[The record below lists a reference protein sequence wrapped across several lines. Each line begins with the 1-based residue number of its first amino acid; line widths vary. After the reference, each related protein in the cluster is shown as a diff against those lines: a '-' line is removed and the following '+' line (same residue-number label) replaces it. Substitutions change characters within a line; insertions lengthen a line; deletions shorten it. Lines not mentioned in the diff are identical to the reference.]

1 MNQLQSILKSK
12 SSIYGVE
19 FDVKER
25 TAIYRAMHDFATRK
39 VSEYRNRE
47 IKGELPNFFKV
58 LFRMNW
64 DNWILY
70 FRKIAFNRAKKA
82 AQLRADTEGYKI
94 YCIRKSQIGY
104 QNLSTLEVNINKK
117 IRVLGKDVDAMQLE
131 KVSSFI
137 AYPKKGT
144 LGIRYEND
152 EIKEA
157 TRNVLKKKQS

>member
-1 MNQLQSILKSK
+1 MNTLANILKSK
-12 SSIYGVE
+12 ESIHGVK
-19 FDVKER
+19 FDVQER
-25 TAIYRAMHDFATRK
+25 NAIYKAMVQYGARQVAEFKT
-39 VSEYRNRE
+39 RE

-58 LFRMNW
+58 IFSMTW

-70 FRKIAFNRAKKA
+70 FRKIAFRKARKA

-117 IRVLGKDVDAMQLE
+117 IRVLGKDVDAIQLE
-131 KVSSFI
+131 RVSSFI

-152 EIKEA
+152 EIKESIR
-157 TRNVLKKKQS
+157 TVLKRKQS